1 MKHTTTAAGLAAV
14 ALALG
19 GSAALAEQHQQM
31 QGQQGQVQAGQGARM
46 GQQSGSQANT
56 VQKKVDQL
64 TGMEVVT
71 RQGKKIG
78 DVNKVVRRNQDGQ
91 PEAVISV
98 GGILDIGDKEIA
110 VPLDQLSLNKD
121 DQVVLPDS
129 IQSKRELKDRPE
141 LDSSE
146 YQEIAGSQQVDIQRS
161 DFAAFEPRTTGSGST
176 GYGAGNTSGGST
188 SGGTNDSGN
197 SSGGNS
203 SGGM

>member
-161 DFAAFEPRTTGSGST
+161 DFAAFEPGTTGSGST
-176 GYGAGNTSGGST
+176 GYGAGNT

>member
-161 DFAAFEPRTTGSGST
+161 DFAAFEPGTTGSGST